1 MPFIVIAIGVVI
13 ALVVLGLLVLPSFID
28 EQQIIALAQ
37 EQVRKSTGGELRVD
51 GDTKLTLLPSL
62 SVALNNT
69 TIDLPGHPDS
79 SGRTLAT
86 VGSLDIGLSPV
97 ALLMGK
103 TEVGEVVLNNTDLQL
118 FDLNGNLATRL
129 GLTELVVEGL
139 NIANN
144 PMRLRT
150 TLQLTNL
157 DGGQPIVAALTGSI
171 RIPQT
176 LDRIALDS
184 VQTGIG
190 GVLTQSIK
198 TTLSGVVELNPWKAT
213 LDLVANLPGGDIDGD
228 LLYSREQ
235 SPQIDLTFHTQY
247 LNLDQLVPAGSPSTT
262 NTAKDNTVTNTGL
275 KPPPVPVPVGP
286 LRDLD
291 LRLAVTGD
299 QLISNAQTISDA
311 QLLLRVVNGVSDLQY
326 LRGVFHQGQL
336 DTTMTI
342 DVRTPVVKIMLAGGL
357 NGVNID
363 SLTASMG
370 LPNTAAGRVDVNW
383 DVSTEGVTAQELQL
397 GLDGNAMMEGS
408 NVELLP
414 VSAQAKMCAA
424 IAKINQEP
432 LTQTLPSTTK
442 ISALGAEIT
451 FGNKQARVSKLQLA
465 TPGVSM
471 SGKGAASLRDL
482 NFQLGLTATISEEL
496 QDLDSA
502 CRVEERY
509 RAIDWPIKCAGNL
522 SGDYANSCAID
533 LESILKQLLE
543 NEAKSK
549 LQKQADKLGEKA
561 GNALKK
567 LFGG

>member
-184 VQTGIG
+184 VQTDIG

-198 TTLSGVVELNPWKAT
+198 TTLSGVVELNPLKAT

-247 LNLDQLVPAGSPSTT
+247 LNLDQLVPVGSPSTT